1 MGELA
6 KVLSRQ
12 YNVNIHVG
20 SSKLGMTRFSISL
33 RNKETIGDVI
43 DALQRI
49 SQMTVQRRGK
59 DIYLSD

>member
-1 MGELA
+1 
-6 KVLSRQ
+6 
-12 YNVNIHVG
+12 
-20 SSKLGMTRFSISL
+20 MTRFSISL